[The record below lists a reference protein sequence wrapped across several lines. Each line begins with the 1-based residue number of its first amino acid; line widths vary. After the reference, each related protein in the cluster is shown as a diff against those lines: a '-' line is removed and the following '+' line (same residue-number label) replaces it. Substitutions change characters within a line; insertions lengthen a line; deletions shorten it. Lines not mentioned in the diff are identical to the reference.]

1 MLKQAL
7 ARDASLACPGQGLQ
21 LGPLAAGRLQPPI
34 LAALAPDDAVI
45 VGIHGPGAILRHA
58 RPRLESDPA
67 CPVDGHQAAALG
79 LELPSN
85 DMPAVKEARAWLEVA
100 IEPVVMV
107 VQPYVEA
114 AWQQTTTITHAA
126 GKVVVASTQAV
137 AARWATIAALEAE
150 VASLQEE
157 VTRLRAGC

>member
-1 MLKQAL
+1 MQRLSPSDGNVSFIDVDFNDPNNRKVICAPRRGSEPKGL
-7 ARDASLACPGQGLQ
+7 PPLRLRCGSSSCNRCWPSLV
-21 LGPLAAGRLQPPI
+21 AAGI
-34 LAALAPDDAVI
+34 LATLAV
-45 VGIHGPGAILRHA
+45 
-58 RPRLESDPA
+58 
-67 CPVDGHQAAALG
+67 AAALG